1 MDKYFYNKDINLIEV
16 LPEFIKSAIKPAK
29 LYRCGIRIIDRLSI
43 VNSEVSKK
51 GVVLDFLCLNNYTK
65 IPSLTISD
73 DLDIGEYRNIDTLYE
88 LNCLEQLSLGK
99 ISGTPLDIDI
109 SKITSIRDLRCDYTP
124 KIKNIGQAINLER
137 LYIWSYKAADLS
149 EFKELI
155 KLKDFM
161 LIRPSIKSLDGIE
174 DMTELKTID
183 ISYARNLKD
192 ISALRRLNEKHKV
205 KNIALPEKF
214 WLELLVTSDESRL
227 DKAVKARPE

>member
-1 MDKYFYNKDINLIEV
+1 MDKYYYNKDINLIEV

-29 LYRCGIRIIDRLSI
+29 LYQCGIRIIDRLSI

-51 GVVLDFLCLNNYTK
+51 GVALDFLYLNSYPQ
-65 IPSLTISD
+65 IPSLKISD
-73 DLDIGEYRNIDTLYE
+73 GLDIGEYRNIDTLYE
-88 LNCLEQLSLGK
+88 LNGLEQLSLGK

-109 SKITSIRDLRCDYTP
+109 SKITNIRDLRCDYTP
-124 KIKNIGQAINLER
+124 KIKNIGKAINLER

-161 LIRPSIKSLDGIE
+161 LVRPSIKSLDGIE
-174 DMTELKTID
+174 SMKELETID
-183 ISYARNLKD
+183 ISYAQSLKD
-192 ISALRRLNEKHKV
+192 VSALHRLSEKHKV

-214 WLELLVTSDESRL
+214 WSEF
-227 DKAVKARPE
+227 